1 MDKRT
6 QENMRVKM
14 CITDALFDLMQEK
27 SISDITVTEI
37 IRRAGVA
44 RASYYRNYD
53 SKEDVLVTLIRDV
66 LEHFRLTMDYD
77 LADGITREHVARCFA
92 FFKEFGTYALN
103 LYKSGFAALML
114 EELNQFHEMI
124 AGTMPASSIE
134 RYELYMY
141 MGALFNTAMSWLQSG
156 AKESPEAMAEMFC
169 RCARAHPQVRTL
181 HSLQSP

>member
-27 SISDITVTEI
+27 SISEITVTEI
-37 IRRAGVA
+37 IRKAGVA
-44 RASYYRNYD
+44 RASYYRNYE

-66 LEHFRLTMDYD
+66 LEYFRMTMEYD
-77 LADGITREHVARCFA
+77 LADGITYEHMARCFA
-92 FFKEFGTYALN
+92 FFKEFGEYALN
-103 LYKSGFAALML
+103 LYESGFASLIL
-114 EELNQFHEMI
+114 DELNQFHEML

-141 MGALFNTAMSWLQSG
+141 MGALFNTVMNWLQSG
-156 AKESPEAMAEMFC
+156 AKESPEEMAKLFC
-169 RCARAHPQVRTL
+169 RQQRIIR
-181 HSLQSP
+181 S